1 MMSASAGT
9 SGQILSFVCFV
20 IISNL
25 GDFTLL
31 LDIRL
36 LWTVKI
42 WMTFFVEGLESPAQ
56 FACWS
61 SVSRPSCPAST
72 SSVCHVF
79 RKAFS
84 RTDITARNAGQ
95 NCQTTSR
102 QLFPAASSELKRVI
116 QNPSNVLFCQ
126 NFTDGNKLQNNCSE
140 KCWSNLNQYYLPHYL
155 YQGFLTSFKVLNLC
169 ICN

>member
-1 MMSASAGT
+1 MMSASAGS

-20 IISNL
+20 IISN
-25 GDFTLL
+25 FTLL

-42 WMTFFVEGLESPAQ
+42 WMTFCVAGLGSPAQ

-61 SVSRPSCPAST
+61 SLSRPSCPASM

-79 RKAFS
+79 RSAFS
-84 RTDITARNAGQ
+84 RTDVPARNAGQ

-102 QLFPAASSELKRVI
+102 QLFPTASSELKRVI

-126 NFTDGNKLQNNCSE
+126 NFTDGNKLQNNGAE
-140 KCWSNLNQYYLPHYL
+140 KCWSNLNQNYLPYNL
-155 YQGFLTSFKVLNLC
+155 YQGFLASFKVLNLC